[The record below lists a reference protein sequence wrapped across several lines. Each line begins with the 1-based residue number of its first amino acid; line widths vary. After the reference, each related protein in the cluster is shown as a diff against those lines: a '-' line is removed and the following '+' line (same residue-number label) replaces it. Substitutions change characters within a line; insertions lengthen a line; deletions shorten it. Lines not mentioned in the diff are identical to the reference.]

1 MLSMRSIVCLSAAF
15 LGAGAVLA
23 PPRGARAEPPCAPEI
38 QRLCAKVPPGGG
50 RIQGCLKAHESELSH
65 ACRSRVDELGREA
78 GVLAASCRWD
88 IGRFCSDVSPGG
100 GHVLACLQ
108 GRQDWLTPE
117 CKDALSGAGK
127 R

>member
-1 MLSMRSIVCLSAAF
+1 MRSIVCLSAAF

-65 ACRSRVDELGREA
+65 ACRSRVDELEREA

-100 GHVLACLQ
+100 GRVLACLQ